1 MAWFG
6 ADPGGANAFGVALL
20 GPDGSFESAVVSCA
34 DGAFKWL
41 EERTDSIEA
50 AGIDAPLWWS
60 SGESGDRHAD
70 RAIREKLRRVNA
82 KDIGGTVQSANSLR
96 GAVLIQGAMLAARLR
111 DKFPKLPLTEAH
123 PKALLKALWPD
134 LSKSGPPWEKIAKHF
149 QLEGS
154 EPDDDDRKDKR
165 DALLAAVAAR
175 EGAAGGWKCDLAKKR
190 CAFEQDPDRVP
201 WGPVSYWWPE
211 ELDDVN
217 EIESIYRD

>member
-20 GPDGSFESAVVSCA
+20 HSDGSFESAVVSCA
-34 DGAFKWL
+34 DEAIDRLRKSGA
-41 EERTDSIEA
+41 SIEG

-60 SGESGDRHAD
+60 SRANGERRAD
-70 RAIREKLRRVNA
+70 HRLRAALTKLGAEHV
-82 KDIGGTVQSANSLR
+82 GGTVQSANSLR
-96 GAVLIQGAMLAARLR
+96 GAALIQGAMLATRLR
-111 DKFPKLPLTEAH
+111 DRFPKLPLTEAH

-134 LSKSGPPWEKIAKHF
+134 LSKSGPPWEKIAKRF

-154 EPDDDDRKDKR
+154 APDDDERKDKR

-175 EGAAGGWKCDLAKKR
+175 EGAPGPWKCDLAKKR
-190 CAFEQDPDRVP
+190 FSSEQDPDRVP